1 MKNTIKT
8 MNLKT
13 ITIITALLVTIAVC
27 VTGCGSKDTSVKPAN
42 AQATVDDENETSSD
56 TQKEDNTSNEPSKEE
71 TSTQS
76 EGEKQEN
83 TTENGNTTESI
94 TKEQENKDEEST
106 ANKNTYTGEYKPVT
120 LSFTGDIYLSDI
132 LYNNYTKSGLT
143 GFLGQ
148 SLVDRFKNADLM
160 ICDHEY
166 PATNLPD
173 EYKADYQIYTYKAPT
188 EREKIWSELGVDI
201 VTLANNHTLDYG
213 EQGLLDTFDALNA
226 NGISYIG
233 AGKNLDEAKSA
244 EIREINGKKIAVLA
258 ASRFVPNTG
267 WYAGE
272 NKIGLM
278 TSYVGTDRFQMLKDE
293 ISRLKNEEGCDTVI
307 VFVHFGTEKTN
318 QINDN
323 QPVIAHGYVDSGADA
338 VIACHAHTLQGIE
351 IYNNAPIFY
360 NLGNFLFGSYS
371 VDTAVANL
379 TINED
384 NSVSA
389 NVTPCKSAGYVTT
402 EAEGEEAQRILKYIE
417 SISVNVNIDENG
429 NITEKPAE

>member
-13 ITIITALLVTIAVC
+13 ITVITAILATIAVC
-27 VTGCGSKDTSVKPAN
+27 VTGCGNKDTSVQPAN
-42 AQATVDDENETSSD
+42 ADVTGKVESETSSD
-56 TQKEDNTSNEPSKEE
+56 IQKEDNTSNESSKEE
-71 TSTQS
+71 ESTQS
-76 EGEKQEN
+76 E
-83 TTENGNTTESI
+83 
-94 TKEQENKDEEST
+94 EEST
-106 ANKNTYTGEYKPVT
+106 AYKNTYTGEYKPVT
-120 LSFTGDIYLSDI
+120 LSFTGDIYLSDT

-143 GFLGQ
+143 GFLGR

-166 PATNLPD
+166 AATNLPD
-173 EYKADYQIYTYKAPT
+173 ENKADYQLYTFKAPT

-213 EQGLLDTFDALNA
+213 EQGLLDTFDALSA

>member
-1 MKNTIKT
+1 MERTIKT
-8 MNLKT
+8 TRGNVL
-13 ITIITALLVTIAVC
+13 TIIMVILVC
-27 VTGCGSKDTSVKPAN
+27 VTLCMTGCGKKDKALETEKTDTTKSTE
-42 AQATVDDENETSSD
+42 QENVSG
-56 TQKEDNTSNEPSKEE
+56 QKNEEN
-71 TSTQS
+71 TSTQADKEENPTQA
-76 EGEKQEN
+76 EGGKQESASQSA
-83 TTENGNTTESI
+83 TENSENNT
-94 TKEQENKDEEST
+94 EEGT
-106 ANKNTYTGEYKPVT
+106 TNKNNAVTGEYKPVT

-148 SLVDRFKNADLM
+148 SLVDRFKNTDLM

-166 PATNLPD
+166 AATNLSD
-173 EYKADYQIYTYKAPT
+173 QYKADYQLYTYKAPT
-188 EREKIWSELGVDI
+188 EREQIWKELGVDI

-213 EQGLLDTFDALNA
+213 EQGLLDTFDALKA

-233 AGKNLDEAKSA
+233 AGKNLDEAIRA

-278 TSYVGTDRFQMLKDE
+278 TSYLGTDRFQMLKDE

-360 NLGNFLFGSYS
+360 NLGNFLFESYS

-389 NVTPCKSAGYVTT
+389 SVTPCKSAGYVTT
-402 EAEGEEAQRILKYIE
+402 EAEGAEAVRILKYIE

-429 NITEKPAE
+429 SITER

>member
-1 MKNTIKT
+1 MKSTIEISRRQAFA
-8 MNLKT
+8 MM
-13 ITIITALLVTIAVC
+13 IIILTCIIISI
-27 VTGCGSKDTSVKPAN
+27 TGCGKKEGASEAEKTGTTKSTEQETTSAKD
-42 AQATVDDENETSSD
+42 
-56 TQKEDNTSNEPSKEE
+56 SKEE
-71 TSTQS
+71 
-76 EGEKQEN
+76 N
-83 TTENGNTTESI
+83 TTQTEAGNKEDTTQNSENNI
-94 TKEQENKDEEST
+94 EEST
-106 ANKNTYTGEYKPVT
+106 TNDNDTVTGEYKPVT
-120 LSFTGDIYLSDI
+120 LSFTGDIYLGDT
-132 LYNNYTKSGLT
+132 LYNHYTKSGLT

-166 PATNLPD
+166 AATNLPD
-173 EYKADYQIYTYKAPT
+173 QYKADYQLYTYKAPT
-188 EREKIWSELGVDI
+188 EREKIWKELGVDI

-233 AGKNLDEAKSA
+233 AGKNLDEAIKA

-267 WYAGE
+267 WYAGP

-278 TSYVGTDRFQMLKDE
+278 TSYLGTDRFQMLKDE

-402 EAEGEEAQRILKYIE
+402 EAEGDEAVRILKYIE

-429 NITEKPAE
+429 SITER